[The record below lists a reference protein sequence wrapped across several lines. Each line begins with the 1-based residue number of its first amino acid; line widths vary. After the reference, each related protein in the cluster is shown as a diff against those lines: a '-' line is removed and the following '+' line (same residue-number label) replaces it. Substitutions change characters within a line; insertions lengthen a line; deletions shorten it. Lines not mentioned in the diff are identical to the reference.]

1 MNLRTLAVA
10 LTAAA
15 SLTAASPAHAAP
27 TVVVSL
33 AISAGTYAPTGAAC
47 SLVVEAGADGVAV
60 LDAAVAAHC
69 IVSYQAQTFPGFGT
83 FVSCIDEVCG
93 SALTGTT
100 GTYWNMY
107 ENGVS
112 TAYGADGFGADA
124 GDELGF
130 AYRAYCFEALCP
142 SV

>member
-1 MNLRTLAVA
+1 MKLRTLAVA
-10 LTAAA
+10 LTAAFA
-15 SLTAASPAHAAP
+15 TAAPAHATP
-27 TVVVSL
+27 TVLVSF
-33 AISAGTYAPTGAAC
+33 AVSAGTYAPTGAAC
-47 SLVVEAGADGVAV
+47 PLVVDAGADGVAV

-69 IVSYQAQTFPGFGT
+69 IVSYRAQTFPGFGT

-93 SALTGTT
+93 TALTGTT

-107 ENGVS
+107 ENGAS
-112 TAYGADGFGADA
+112 TAYGADGFSAAA

-130 AYRAYCFEALCP
+130 AYQAYCFEALCP